1 MQNVNSVLVLAVD
14 RDNDL
19 GRKTPIQGP
28 VIGSKAVLN
37 AAAKLAVADPEES
50 DANCMFAAVKK
61 LEEIKSEFASCEVA
75 VLTGVDKS
83 GFASDKRVSE
93 QLDIALEK
101 FPADACVLV
110 TDGAEDDQVIP
121 IIQSRLRIISK
132 QTVIIKQSQPVE
144 STFYTIREAI
154 KDPFIAR
161 LVFGIPGIIFL
172 LFFLIG
178 SVSLQIVS
186 LVIGVY
192 LILKGFGI
200 EEFLAGGFYDLRK
213 SISIQRTSF
222 PLYLASFFIL
232 VFAVITLYNSYTIN
246 TNSDVTRDA
255 LTAGILSLQST
266 YLLLFLT
273 AEAFVL
279 ARSLDAIHLKKAF
292 LLTKYFLYAISFF
305 LFWVILDAGT
315 DVFLKQADLNWF
327 LANILASF
335 VIFLLAFRA
344 AGSLDIRK
352 KITKMLVGL
361 PIYSRDGRWLG
372 KIQNVFQEKELI
384 EYYDN
389 KTKKTVQADKTQFS
403 FSEGR
408 VMLNAM

>member
-1 MQNVNSVLVLAVD
+1 MPAINSILVLAVD

-61 LEEIKSEFASCEVA
+61 LEEVKKEFASAEVA
-75 VLTGVDKS
+75 VLTGIDKS
-83 GFASDKRVSE
+83 GFPSDKRVSE
-93 QLDIALEK
+93 QLDMVLEK

-121 IIQSRLRIISK
+121 ILQSRLRIISK
-132 QTVIIKQSQPVE
+132 QTVIIKQAQQVE
-144 STFYTIREAI
+144 STFYTIREAF

-161 LVFGIPGIIFL
+161 LVFGIPGIILL

-186 LVIGVY
+186 LVVGVY

-200 EEFLAGGFYDLRK
+200 EEFLASGFYDLRK

-232 VFAVITLYNSYTIN
+232 IFAIITLYNAYANNLN
-246 TNSDVTRDA
+246 TGTSIDIVTVA
-255 LTAGILSLQST
+255 VQSIQST
-266 YLLLFLT
+266 FLLLFLT
-273 AEAFVL
+273 AEAFIL
-279 ARSLDAIHLKKAF
+279 AKILDAIHLKKAF
-292 LLTKYFLYAISFF
+292 LLTKYFLYAVSFF
-305 LFWVILDAGT
+305 LFWIILDAGT

-327 LANILASF
+327 LANILVSF
-335 VIFLLAFRA
+335 VILLLAFRA
-344 AGSLDIRK
+344 VGSLDIRK

-361 PIYSRDGRWLG
+361 PVYNRDGRWLG
-372 KIQNVFQEKELI
+372 KIQNVFKEKELI
-384 EYYDN
+384 EYFDN
-389 KTKKTVQADKTQFS
+389 KTKKTLQADKTQFT

-408 VMLNAM
+408 ITLNE